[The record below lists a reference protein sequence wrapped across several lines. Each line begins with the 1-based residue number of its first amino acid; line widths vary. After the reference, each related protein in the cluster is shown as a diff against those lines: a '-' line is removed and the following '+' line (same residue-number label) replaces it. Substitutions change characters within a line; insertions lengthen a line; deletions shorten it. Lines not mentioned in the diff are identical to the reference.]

1 MGFSLRLPP
10 PLLHCHSLILSRI
23 KINKS
28 LSKKRKIIK
37 KMKEEIN
44 YIRIVDLLVR
54 VLAVCKIVLFVDC
67 DVDSVELV
75 LGKERGQ
82 SG

>member
-1 MGFSLRLPP
+1 
-10 PLLHCHSLILSRI
+10 
-23 KINKS
+23 
-28 LSKKRKIIK
+28 
-37 KMKEEIN
+37 MKEEIN